1 MLHVEFGDT
10 YWYSILSIQ
19 CNEKK
24 CYWHHY
30 SARSQLFTYLDIDEC
45 ATRTHSCSVD
55 AVCNNTKGLHN
66 CKCKPGYFGDGL
78 TCTGSAMQYGITSRA
93 TWMLAFCLDEQYFER
108 KFFLYDVKR
117 IDRWFSYLDF
127 DECVTRT
134 HNCSTYAVCNNTKGS
149 HNCKCKPGYSG
160 NGQICKGDFSC
171 VLVVL
176 VHVFLIKPARSYW

>member
-1 MLHVEFGDT
+1 MDAR
-10 YWYSILSIQ
+10 ILF
-19 CNEKK
+19 
-24 CYWHHY
+24 
-30 SARSQLFTYLDIDEC
+30 R
-45 ATRTHSCSVD
+45 
-55 AVCNNTKGLHN
+55 
-66 CKCKPGYFGDGL
+66 
-78 TCTGSAMQYGITSRA
+78 RA
-93 TWMLAFCLDEQYFER
+93 IFWEES
-108 KFFLYDVKR
+108 FLYDVKR

-176 VHVFLIKPARSYW
+176 VHVFLIKPARSLLINLSNASIILFSSSLQQICLQDKQKVLKWTVVLLALLKSPW